1 MTAWA
6 TQPLAKAAA
15 ARAVGST
22 IFPISFRKYLASKA
36 AGSAICLAV
45 VAEEAG
51 ANKRMLYYHVGN
63 KEDLYLAV
71 LEGTYEKIRAE
82 ERTLKGC
89 YMGSCVPRRDIDRY
103 LALHAA
109 GRLPVDRLVTGH
121 LTLDQINEGFDRLA
135 RGEAIRQIIRM
146 EA

>member
-1 MTAWA
+1 M
-6 TQPLAKAAA
+6 
-15 ARAVGST
+15 
-22 IFPISFRKYLASKA
+22 
-36 AGSAICLAV
+36 
-45 VAEEAG
+45 
-51 ANKRMLYYHVGN
+51 
-63 KEDLYLAV
+63 
-71 LEGTYEKIRAE
+71 AE

-109 GRLPVDRLVTGH
+109 GKLLVDRLVTGH